1 MTGRV
6 WLETAM
12 PPELGKEE
20 QMKNHILISVLV
32 LFAFMFSSPLPAK
45 ETLTVASTTST
56 LDSGLFDALIPPFEK
71 KFECTVR
78 IIAVGTGQAM
88 RLARDGN
95 ADVLLVHDREA
106 EEKFVADGFGVKRL
120 DVMHNDFVVVG
131 PKNDP
136 AGISGL
142 KAADALRKISTAGI
156 FFVSRGDD
164 SGTHKKEL
172 KLWKSAGLKP
182 TGRWY
187 MESGS
192 GMETTLR
199 IANEK
204 IAYCLVDRATWLA
217 HQKEID
223 TLVILTQGDAQ
234 LFNPYS
240 VIVVAPTKFPW
251 LNVRMA
257 SRFAEFIRSAE
268 GQAIIRDFGK
278 DKFAEP
284 LFYPDV
290 IQ

>member
-12 PPELGKEE
+12 PPGLGKED
-20 QMKNHILISVLV
+20 QMKKFLLVFFLIFLS
-32 LFAFMFSSPLPAK
+32 AFFSPQLPAK
-45 ETLTVASTTST
+45 ETLTLASTTST
-56 LDSGLFDALIPPFEK
+56 LDSGLFDALIPPFEN
-71 KFECTVR
+71 KFDCAVK

-106 EEKFVADGFGVKRL
+106 EEKFVAEGFGIARL

-142 KAADALRKISTAGI
+142 KAAEAFKKIAAAGS

-172 KLWKSAGLKP
+172 QLWKASGVHPAGK
-182 TGRWY
+182 WY
-187 MESGS
+187 LESGN
-192 GMETTLR
+192 GMDATLR

-223 TLVILTQGDAQ
+223 TLVIVAQGDAQ

-240 VIVVAPTKFPW
+240 VIVVSPTKFPW
-251 LNVRMA
+251 LNVKLA
-257 SRFAEFIRSAE
+257 NSFAEFIRSAE
-268 GQAIIRDFGK
+268 GQAIIRAFGK
-278 DKFAEP
+278 DKFGSA

-290 IQ
+290 II

>member
-1 MTGRV
+1 
-6 WLETAM
+6 
-12 PPELGKEE
+12 
-20 QMKNHILISVLV
+20 MKKSL
-32 LFAFMFSSPLPAK
+32 LFCVPVFLTFFFSAQLPAK
-45 ETLTVASTTST
+45 ETLILASTTST
-56 LDSGLFDALIPPFEK
+56 LDSGLFEALIPPFEK
-71 KFECTVR
+71 QFDATVK

-95 ADVLLVHDREA
+95 ADVLLVHDRAA
-106 EEKFVADGFGVKRL
+106 EEKFVADGFGIERL
-120 DVMHNDFVVVG
+120 DVMHNDFVLAG

-136 AGISGL
+136 AGISGM
-142 KAADALRKISTAGI
+142 KGAEAFRKIAAARA

-172 KLWKSAGLKP
+172 QLWKAAGVP
-182 TGRWY
+182 PAGTWY
-187 MESGS
+187 LESGT
-192 GMETTLR
+192 GMEATLR

-223 TLVILTQGDAQ
+223 ALVILAQGDAL

-240 VIVVAPTKFPW
+240 VIVVAPAKFPW
-251 LNVRMA
+251 LHAMLA
-257 SRFAEFIRSAE
+257 SRFAEFIRSPE

-278 DKFAEP
+278 DKYGCP

>member
-1 MTGRV
+1 
-6 WLETAM
+6 
-12 PPELGKEE
+12 
-20 QMKNHILISVLV
+20 MKKFLLVFFLIFLS
-32 LFAFMFSSPLPAK
+32 AFFSPQLPAK
-45 ETLTVASTTST
+45 ETLTLASTTST
-56 LDSGLFDALIPPFEK
+56 LDSGLFDALIPPFEN
-71 KFECTVR
+71 KFDCAVK

-106 EEKFVADGFGVKRL
+106 EEKFVAEGFGIARL

-142 KAADALRKISTAGI
+142 KAAEAFKKIAAAGS

-172 KLWKSAGLKP
+172 QLWKASGVHPAGK
-182 TGRWY
+182 WY
-187 MESGS
+187 LESGN
-192 GMETTLR
+192 GMDATLR

-223 TLVILTQGDAQ
+223 TLVIVAQGDAQ

-240 VIVVAPTKFPW
+240 VIVVSPTKFPW
-251 LNVRMA
+251 LNVKLA
-257 SRFAEFIRSAE
+257 NSFAEFIRSAE
-268 GQAIIRDFGK
+268 GQAIIRAFGK
-278 DKFAEP
+278 DKFGSA

-290 IQ
+290 II

>member
-1 MTGRV
+1 
-6 WLETAM
+6 
-12 PPELGKEE
+12 
-20 QMKNHILISVLV
+20 MKKYFLVSVLV
-32 LFAFMFSSPLPAK
+32 LFALMLSGQLPAK
-45 ETLTVASTTST
+45 ETLTLASTTST
-56 LDSGLFDALIPPFEK
+56 LDSGLFEALIPPFEK
-71 KFECTVR
+71 KFDCAVK

-95 ADVLLVHDREA
+95 ADVLLVHDRQA
-106 EEKFVADGFGVKRL
+106 EEKFVADGFGIKRL

-142 KAADALRKISTAGI
+142 KATAAFKKIAAASAAFI
-156 FFVSRGDD
+156 SRGDD

-172 KLWKSAGLKP
+172 KLWKLAGLYP
-182 TGRWY
+182 AGRWY
-187 MESGS
+187 LESGS
-192 GMETTLR
+192 GMEATLR

-223 TLVILTQGDAQ
+223 TLVILAQGDAQ

-251 LNVRMA
+251 LNVKLA
-257 SRFAEFIRSAE
+257 TQFAEFIRSAV
-268 GQAIIRDFGK
+268 GQNIIRDFGRK
-278 DKFAEP
+278 KFGEP

-290 IQ
+290 IK